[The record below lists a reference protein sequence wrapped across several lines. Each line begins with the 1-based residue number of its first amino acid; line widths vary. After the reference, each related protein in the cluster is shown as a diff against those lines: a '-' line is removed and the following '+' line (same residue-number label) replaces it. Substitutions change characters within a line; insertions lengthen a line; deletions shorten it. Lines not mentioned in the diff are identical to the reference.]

1 MCIYQTFINK
11 LIKRKSRMKTPEIGH
26 KNFKSQLKTI
36 AKDTVNAKASAVI
49 PACMGFV
56 ADQANQDNPNFAPL
70 THMYNVIGNLHK
82 PKEFKALTKKNI
94 KEYAESIGLELRK
107 ESKAFGLRKG
117 SNKAPFDPEFY
128 LAIEPAAEVTPLEKF
143 EKAIKSADNAGIS
156 MDEMLKAI
164 GDFYEVEL
172 EAFDP
177 IQKLEA
183 VVNG

>member
-1 MCIYQTFINK
+1 
-11 LIKRKSRMKTPEIGH
+11 MKIPEIGNT
-26 KNFKSQLKTI
+26 NFKSQLKTI
-36 AKDTVNAKASAVI
+36 AKDTVNAKASAVL
-49 PACMGFV
+49 PPCMGFV
-56 ADQANQDNPNFAPL
+56 ADQANQDSPNFAPL
-70 THMYNVIGNLHK
+70 THIYNVINDLHK

-128 LAIEPAAEVTPLEKF
+128 LAIEPTAEATPLEKF
-143 EKAIKSADNAGIS
+143 EKAIKSADNSGLS
-156 MDEMLKAI
+156 MDEMLEAVGK
-164 GDFYEVEL
+164 FYEVEL

>member
-1 MCIYQTFINK
+1 
-11 LIKRKSRMKTPEIGH
+11 MKIPEIGNT
-26 KNFKSQLKTI
+26 NFKSQLKTI
-36 AKDTVNAKASAVI
+36 AKDTVNAKASAVL
-49 PACMGFV
+49 PPCMGFV
-56 ADQANQDNPNFAPL
+56 ADQANQDSPNFAPL
-70 THMYNVIGNLHK
+70 THIYNVINDLHK

-128 LAIEPAAEVTPLEKF
+128 LASRIEERIKE
-143 EKAIKSADNAGIS
+143 EKAIKSADNSGLY
-156 MDEMLKAI
+156 MDEMLEAVGK
-164 GDFYEVEL
+164 FYEVEL